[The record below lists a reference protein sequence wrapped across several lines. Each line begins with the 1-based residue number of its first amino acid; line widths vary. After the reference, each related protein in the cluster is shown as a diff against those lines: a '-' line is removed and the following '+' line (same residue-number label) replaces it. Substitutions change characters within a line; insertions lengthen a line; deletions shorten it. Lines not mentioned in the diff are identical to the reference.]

1 MISEVRSQAKM
12 AAILLFVAWVSFSP
26 AIVSAESV
34 SVTSLLQSVLQI
46 QRHIVDL
53 LSTPT
58 FSINPSL
65 RRVGIGTSTPAS
77 TLDVHDASDRADTAV
92 VVRYAGP
99 IGHRAALVLSNR
111 GAGDTEESS
120 SIWTIAAGN
129 NQTGVLGQRL
139 GISGHSG
146 NKDPNYKFMLD
157 LSGNLEL
164 GSEAMPSGIALY
176 DTITKKPYCIR
187 ITNGALV
194 PSAGVCP
201 IQ

>member
-1 MISEVRSQAKM
+1 METFRRIAARLVLLVCLLVLPVAVYAQDGGVM
-12 AAILLFVAWVSFSP
+12 A
-26 AIVSAESV
+26 
-34 SVTSLLQSVLQI
+34 VLQQI
-46 QRHIVDL
+46 
-53 LSTPT
+53 LSLQQKVVELITSDT
-58 FSINPSL
+58 FFINPAL
-65 RRVGIGTSTPAS
+65 KRVGIGTKEPVA
-77 TLDVHDASDRADTAV
+77 TLDVNDASATADTSLI
-92 VVRYAGP
+92 VRYRGP

-129 NQTGVLGQRL
+129 NQTGALGQRL

-164 GSEAMPSGIALY
+164 GSEAMPSGITLY
-176 DTITKKPYCIR
+176 DTITKKPYCVR

-194 PSAGVCP
+194 PSVGGCL